1 LTQVSAGRVGRAHG
15 RDGSFYVS
23 HADHAL
29 PVGTHLRIGSSDHEV
44 VRRAGTDDRPIIRL
58 TGIEDRE
65 AVVALQGEVLLI
77 DAAESPLEDDE
88 YLVSDL
94 VGCEVPG
101 VGYVERVLDAPSCAL
116 LEVGQDGVLIPL
128 VSDAVKRVD
137 LERKV
142 IEVDREFLGL

>member
-1 LTQVSAGRVGRAHG
+1 VGRAHG

-23 HADHAL
+23 HADHPL
-29 PVGTHLRIGSSDHEV
+29 PLGTQLRIGGAEREV

-58 TGIEDRE
+58 TGIDDRE

-77 DAAESPLEDDE
+77 DEAESPIGEDE

-94 VGCEVPG
+94 IGCEVPG

-116 LEVGQDGVLIPL
+116 LEVGHDGILIPL
-128 VSDAVKRVD
+128 VSDAVKQVD
-137 LERKV
+137 LERRV